1 MKTLNDYIVNGALY
15 QGGTGPEARVGDQV
29 KLFLDTEAVP
39 GFPEFIVGVIQH
51 PIVKVQCDSATSYD
65 IEYDEA
71 DLLGAASFIVPDN
84 VIDAQLV
91 LATDVL
97 EDALNAEIARATAE
111 EAALQADIDQ
121 NEIDSDNADASLQA
135 QIHAEESRAIAEEAA
150 IRAEFAAADELLQIR
165 PLERTAADGA
175 PLDQV
180 VGQAQIIQ
188 LDPTGTVTTAGDAIL
203 SLDSAL
209 IVGSPTAYDV
219 PLLLSDGP
227 TEIAAAVFAVLNA
240 DTNVTDKFLVTN
252 GGTFVT
258 LTTLAQ
264 AGAFPADDP
273 SLQLDLLDNTSVGV
287 DTVVSTDTQ
296 AGIATVDATDPV
308 HIGRWC
314 RVGDNAPFD
323 WFQADTLNTWKH
335 RFHGGDPVGFNADQ
349 SAYQRLVI
357 SGASGSEIVTVTDL

>member
-258 LTTLAQ
+258 LTTLA
-264 AGAFPADDP
+264 
-273 SLQLDLLDNTSVGV
+273 
-287 DTVVSTDTQ
+287 
-296 AGIATVDATDPV
+296 
-308 HIGRWC
+308 
-314 RVGDNAPFD
+314 
-323 WFQADTLNTWKH
+323 
-335 RFHGGDPVGFNADQ
+335 
-349 SAYQRLVI
+349 
-357 SGASGSEIVTVTDL
+357 